1 MRQGLRGEAGQSS
14 VELALSLPVLV
25 FLALLLLQVGLLVR
39 DQVLVTHAAR
49 EAVRQAAVDD
59 DPSAAAG
66 AARRSS
72 GLDASQL
79 SVAVAERGQPGG
91 RVRVTVRYDAPTDV
105 PVVGALVG
113 SIRLTAMA
121 TMRVEQ

>member
-1 MRQGLRGEAGQSS
+1 MRRSLRGAAGQSS
-14 VELALSLPVLV
+14 VEFALSLPVIA

-49 EAVRQAAVDD
+49 EAVRQAAVDPD
-59 DPSAAAG
+59 AAAATA
-66 AARRSS
+66 AARRSAR
-72 GLDASQL
+72 LDASHL
-79 SVAVAERGQPGG
+79 VVMVTERGAPGG

-113 SIRLTAMA
+113 RIRLTAAA